1 LPAHVPRSDWPNG
14 KSPARSDASRGVAEK
29 GYSFFFNSLTID
41 DPDESRRVSRGRRIA
56 PVMLS
61 DHITCPLRKMNP
73 MGALLIAQP

>member
-1 LPAHVPRSDWPNG
+1 MENRQLVQTPVSTLPRKA
-14 KSPARSDASRGVAEK
+14 VAFSK
-29 GYSFFFNSLTID
+29 SLTID